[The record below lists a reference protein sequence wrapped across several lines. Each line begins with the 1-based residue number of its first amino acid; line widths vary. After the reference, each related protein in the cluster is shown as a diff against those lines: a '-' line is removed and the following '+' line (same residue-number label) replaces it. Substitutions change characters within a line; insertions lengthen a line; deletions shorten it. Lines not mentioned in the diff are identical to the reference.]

1 MTNFRAYRIVETAL
15 GKYDRKIV
23 EQNINNLPEGN
34 VLIKVAYAGLNYKDA
49 LSSNG
54 HKGITKEFP
63 HTPGVDASGVV
74 TQTNSI
80 LFQEGDQVL
89 VTGYDLGMNTDGGF
103 GEYIRVPAEWVVPL
117 PATFDLRSAMI
128 LGTAGFTA
136 ALALYKMEMAG
147 QTPEMG
153 ELVVTGATGG
163 VGSMAISI
171 FSKAGYDVIAS
182 SGKKSAYDYLKK
194 LGAVRCEG
202 RKFCNDEKKRPVA
215 RPKWAGGLD
224 TVGGNTLTSLMA
236 SCGKNGSIAVCGLV
250 GSPELNA
257 TVYPFLLNG
266 INLIGVESAE
276 TPMEIRIKLWNKL
289 SSIWKPEHL
298 DEIATDISLDQL
310 DKYIVKILVGKT
322 QGRIIVKHGSLI
334 E

>member
-1 MTNFRAYRIVETAL
+1 MTNFKAYRIFETAE
-15 GKYDRKIV
+15 GNFERKIV
-23 EQNINNLPEGN
+23 ERRTDDLPEGD
-34 VLIKVAYAGLNYKDA
+34 VLIKVAYAGLNYKDG
-49 LSSNG
+49 LSSSG

-63 HTPGVDASGVV
+63 HTPGVDASGFVEASS
-74 TQTNSI
+74 SI
-80 LFQEGDQVL
+80 AFNEGDKVL

-103 GEYIRVPAEWVVPL
+103 GEYIRVPSAWVVPL

-147 QTPEMG
+147 QKPEMG

-163 VGSMAISI
+163 VGSMAVSV

-182 SGKKSAYDYLKK
+182 SGKTASYDYLKM
-194 LGAVRCEG
+194 LGATRCEG
-202 RKFCNDEKKRPVA
+202 RDYCNDGKKRPVA
-215 RPKWAGGLD
+215 RMKWAGGLD

-236 SCGKNGSIAVCGLV
+236 ACGKNGSIAVCGLV
-250 GSPELNA
+250 GSPDFNA

-276 TPMEIRIKLWNKL
+276 TRMETRVELWNKL

-310 DKYIVKILVGKT
+310 DEYMLKILDGKT
-322 QGRIIVKHGSLI
+322 QGRVVVKHGF
-334 E
+334 

>member
-1 MTNFRAYRIVETAL
+1 MTNFRAYQIVETSE
-15 GKYDRKIV
+15 GKFERKIV
-23 EQNINNLPEGN
+23 ERNTNDLPEGE
-34 VLIKVAYAGLNYKDA
+34 VLIKVAYAGLNYKDG
-49 LSSNG
+49 LSSSG

-63 HTPGVDASGVV
+63 HTPGVDASGIVAES
-74 TQTNSI
+74 NSI

-103 GEYIRVPAEWVVPL
+103 GEYIRVPAGWVVPL

-163 VGSMAISI
+163 VGSMAVSI

-182 SGKKSAYDYLKK
+182 SGKTDAYDYLKL
-194 LGAVRCEG
+194 LGAKSCES
-202 RKFCNDEKKRPVA
+202 REYCNDEKKRPVA
-215 RPKWAGGLD
+215 RTKWAGGLD

-236 SCGKNGSIAVCGLV
+236 ACGKNGSIAVCGLV

-276 TPMEIRIKLWNKL
+276 TQMETRIELWNKL

-298 DEIATDISLDQL
+298 DKIVTDISLDEL
-310 DKYIVKILVGKT
+310 DEYILKILDGKT
-322 QGRIIVKHGSLI
+322 QGRAVVNHRD
-334 E
+334 

>member
-1 MTNFRAYRIVETAL
+1 MTSFRSYRIFETEN
-15 GKYDRKIV
+15 GSFKREIV
-23 EQNINNLPEGN
+23 EQRINDLPQGE
-34 VLIKVAYAGLNYKDA
+34 VVIKVAYAGLNYKDG
-49 LSSNG
+49 LSSSG
-54 HKGITKEFP
+54 HKGITKEYP

-74 TQTNSI
+74 AESNSI
-80 LFQEGDQVL
+80 LFKEGDQVL

-103 GEYIRVPAEWVVPL
+103 GEYIRVPAGWVVPL

-147 QTPEMG
+147 QNPEMG
-153 ELVVTGATGG
+153 ELIVTGATGG
-163 VGSMAISI
+163 VGSMAVSI

-182 SGKKSAYDYLKK
+182 SGKTNAYDYLKM
-194 LGAVRCEG
+194 LGAKRCEG
-202 RKFCNDEKKRPVA
+202 RAYCNDEKKRPVTRA
-215 RPKWAGGLD
+215 KWAGGLD

-236 SCGKNGSIAVCGLV
+236 ACGKNGSIAVCGLV
-250 GSPELNA
+250 GSPQIEA

-276 TPMEIRIKLWNKL
+276 TKMETRVELWNKL

-298 DEIATDISLDQL
+298 EEIATDISLEEL
-310 DKYIVKILVGKT
+310 DEYILKILDGKT
-322 QGRIIVKHGSLI
+322 QGRVVVKHNS
-334 E
+334 